1 VTSGRKKPA
10 LFNPPKI
17 ANEMMQTSRTLL
29 RHQRQCFQLLKSVG
43 VPIPRQPA
51 QLCYRHFAAEALS
64 ANKAP
69 CSENYVKDAIK
80 RMMSERDDDDEKAP
94 KKPIG
99 DQELERRFQTFQ
111 VSFGDYQFFDNGV
124 LLRTHVAFY

>member
-1 VTSGRKKPA
+1 
-10 LFNPPKI
+10 
-17 ANEMMQTSRTLL
+17 MMQASRTLL
-29 RHQRQCFQLLKSVG
+29 RHQRQCFQLLRT

-51 QLCYRHFAAEALS
+51 QLCYRQFAAEALS

-80 RMMSERDDDDEKAP
+80 RMMSERDDEDEKTP

-99 DQELERRFQTFQ
+99 DQELERRFQSFQ
-111 VSFGDYQFFDNGV
+111 VGFGDVKF
-124 LLRTHVAFY
+124 LTTEFYTDHT